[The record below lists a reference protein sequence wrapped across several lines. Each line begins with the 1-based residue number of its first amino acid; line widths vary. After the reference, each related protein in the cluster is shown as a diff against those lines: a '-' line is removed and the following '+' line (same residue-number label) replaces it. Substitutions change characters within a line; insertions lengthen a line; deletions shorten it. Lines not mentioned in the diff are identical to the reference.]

1 MIFYIVLLQHTCDY
15 YNPVFGSGCM
25 CVELLVSD
33 RGHGVSETVSN
44 FLTRSTADLGMLSYF
59 DDDSPTVSSCT
70 S

>member
-1 MIFYIVLLQHTCDY
+1 MIFYIALLQHTCDY

-33 RGHGVSETVSN
+33 RGHGVSETVS
-44 FLTRSTADLGMLSYF
+44 LTESTADLGILSYF